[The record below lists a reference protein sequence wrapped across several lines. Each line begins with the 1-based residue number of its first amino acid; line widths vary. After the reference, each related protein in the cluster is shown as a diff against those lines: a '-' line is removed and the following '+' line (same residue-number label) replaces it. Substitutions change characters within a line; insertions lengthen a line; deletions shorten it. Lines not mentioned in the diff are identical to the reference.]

1 MVTETVNL
9 TNLRQLPEGTFGRAY
24 AAFMDVHGLDFCFFF
39 SSDLFF
45 PRGHFGVPMLRSWT
59 CMASI
64 FLFFSAIFFCTA
76 SVDGCAWPRFSKV
89 PYLYIYIY
97 IKYIHKYV
105 Y

>member
-1 MVTETVNL
+1 LEKPVVTETVNL

-39 SSDLFF
+39 FSDLFF

-64 FLFFSAIFFCTA
+64 FLFFFSDFFLH
-76 SVDGCAWPRFSKV
+76 SER
-89 PYLYIYIY
+89 
-97 IKYIHKYV
+97 
-105 Y
+105 